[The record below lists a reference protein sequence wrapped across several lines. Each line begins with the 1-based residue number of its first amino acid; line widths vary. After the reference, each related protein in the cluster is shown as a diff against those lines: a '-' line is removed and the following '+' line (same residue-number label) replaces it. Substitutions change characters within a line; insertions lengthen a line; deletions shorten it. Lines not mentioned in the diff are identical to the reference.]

1 MDVFICQNIYN
12 DNFEN
17 FPKNG
22 TKSRRSICSNESGS
36 RGVKVELVILRTP
49 TEMLMIMILSVCGKQ
64 RATPRVRL
72 WTPSSAPDSG
82 ASCAT
87 GGTFGIPTSH
97 HVSDVVRFCLSSQ
110 YLLHKSGAW
119 WKPQR
124 SPRRQK
130 MSRETNLFRTSNTIY
145 SQ

>member
-22 TKSRRSICSNESGS
+22 IKSRRSICRNESGG

-49 TEMLMIMILSVCGKQ
+49 TEMLMIVILSVCGKQ

-72 WTPSSAPDSG
+72 SHQVLHQIQALPARQEE
-82 ASCAT
+82 
-87 GGTFGIPTSH
+87 TFGIPTSH

-110 YLLHKSGAW
+110 YLLHKSGA
-119 WKPQR
+119 
-124 SPRRQK
+124 
-130 MSRETNLFRTSNTIY
+130 
-145 SQ
+145 